1 MAFTAEEL
9 EEMRLADEEIERNW
23 KETPEDYRQ
32 NMAASRELDRLI
44 KLDRLDNKAKG
55 AKRKTAEYQRQYREA
70 NRDAIAEYHR
80 QYYKAN
86 KDAIAEHQRQYREAN
101 RDAIAEYQ
109 RRDYEANRDAIAG
122 RKRERRDARRTYQK
136 SNTHDR
142 EGPRRLR
149 KTIKKTAG
157 RADLF
162 TR

>member
-55 AKRKTAEYQRQYREA
+55 AKRKTAEYQRR
-70 NRDAIAEYHR
+70 
-80 QYYKAN
+80 YY
-86 KDAIAEHQRQYREAN
+86 EAN

-109 RRDYEANRDAIAG
+109 RRYYEANRDAIAEYQRRYYEANRDAIAE

-142 EGPRRLR
+142 EGQEKP
-149 KTIKKTAG
+149 
-157 RADLF
+157 
-162 TR
+162 

>member
-70 NRDAIAEYHR
+70 NRDAIAEYYR

-86 KDAIAEHQRQYREAN
+86 RDRILARQREQRQKGK
-101 RDAIAEYQ
+101 D
-109 RRDYEANRDAIAG
+109 
-122 RKRERRDARRTYQK
+122 K
-136 SNTHDR
+136 
-142 EGPRRLR
+142 
-149 KTIKKTAG
+149 KKTALDAATP
-157 RADLF
+157 RAD
-162 TR
+162 TGETGNAKYCTSSITQGEEKCKR

>member
-23 KETPEDYRQ
+23 KETPEEYRQ

-70 NRDAIAEYHR
+70 NRDAIAEYQR
-80 QYYKAN
+80 RYY
-86 KDAIAEHQRQYREAN
+86 EAN
-101 RDAIAEYQ
+101 RDAIAE
-109 RRDYEANRDAIAG
+109 

-142 EGPRRLR
+142 EGQEKP
-149 KTIKKTAG
+149 
-157 RADLF
+157 
-162 TR
+162 